1 MESASAPRSRS
12 IAVMA
17 VISVALLLVGFGAGY
32 LLARPA
38 APTEPGAVDGLN
50 RPSQVPRVQGWYKGQ
65 DVAYLDYGPMTNV
78 AEPILVFFQQ
88 AAPNTPVP
96 GQLNLIDTIP
106 GQPGYSDFW
115 RVYKVLAP
123 TNYVANTI
131 RSFDAVIASGYTIEA
146 TDIIVNCP
154 VVNPGSTIQGS
165 NQPLV
170 SGWYRGRSV
179 VYFDHG
185 ANSESEGSVVAT
197 PPIYAFF
204 LSDGTPVSGQ
214 RNVIDVIPGDG
225 GYSDLWQ
232 VVKVVVDSAYT
243 PNSLR
248 DASDILAQATAGGVT
263 LEVAGIYV
271 NCPVVP

>member
-78 AEPILVFFQQ
+78 AEPILVFFQ
-88 AAPNTPVP
+88 
-96 GQLNLIDTIP
+96 
-106 GQPGYSDFW
+106 
-115 RVYKVLAP
+115 
-123 TNYVANTI
+123 
-131 RSFDAVIASGYTIEA
+131 
-146 TDIIVNCP
+146 
-154 VVNPGSTIQGS
+154 
-165 NQPLV
+165 
-170 SGWYRGRSV
+170 
-179 VYFDHG
+179 
-185 ANSESEGSVVAT
+185 
-197 PPIYAFF
+197 
-204 LSDGTPVSGQ
+204 SDGTPVSGQ